1 MSAEELLISAHD
13 GDMALLYIWLSTRRS
28 DDKRQAALDLC
39 MTMSQLEAADEKLRL
54 AGIHPL
60 VSAAG
65 RSAAPA
71 AVSAPV
77 PAPADE
83 PASYS
88 AEEISRTSREDS
100 GFHAVCDAAARAF
113 GKLLTRDE
121 LSRLLNIYRN
131 LGLPAD
137 VILVLLNFCVQISDR
152 RPTMRF
158 VESLAYRW
166 VNSGISDA
174 EQAEQFA
181 EEQLRRRSQKGRIRE
196 ILGLSSVK
204 LTPKREEILDSWI
217 SAGYTESQIEE
228 AYDITLSNTGK
239 LAWEY
244 LNKVLL
250 GMSESAQKP
259 AEEAHPL
266 PLSIRKKKD

>member
-13 GDMALLYIWLSTRRS
+13 GDMALYYIWLNARRS
-28 DDKRQAALDLC
+28 ADKKQAALDLC

-60 VSAAG
+60 ASGAS
-65 RSAAPA
+65 RT
-71 AVSAPV
+71 AVSAPI

-83 PASYS
+83 PAVYT
-88 AEEISRTSREDS
+88 AAEISRVSREDS

-121 LSRLLNIYRN
+121 LSRLLNLYRN

-174 EQAEQFA
+174 EQAEQYA
-181 EEQLRRRSQKGRIRE
+181 EEQLQHRSQKGRIRE

-204 LTPKREEILDSWI
+204 LTPKREEILDAWI

-250 GMSESAQKP
+250 GMSESPQKA
-259 AEEAHPL
+259 AEEEHPL
-266 PLSIRKKKD
+266 PVSIRKKKE